1 MNHDSSPGPELSRR
15 ETIRALAG
23 VATVGTLSLAG
34 CSSLGGEPSPDAA
47 ATEMA
52 PERAEELAQR
62 FAPTWYFDAKERWF
76 PTDPRPYTS
85 EQDGDTVVDGF
96 DAFDGYSAD
105 FDGADAPP
113 NPTVFYRALRF
124 EDSPLAVVQW
134 WAYSAFDQFST
145 NFHWHDWEVLHAY
158 IDLDTETPQLYVASA
173 HSRKVPNNEHLDPPE
188 TPRILTELGSHS
200 SALSVN
206 NRLDSFQRLPG
217 SDTVAD
223 ITNGA
228 LGALEALGELPVA
241 YGLPR
246 DEGLRLPFL
255 IPHLDDQPIHE
266 HPDLPSVDRESLI
279 DEALTVSR
287 FEDLA
292 SPPAELPTRETGV
305 EFASE
310 ARGGEADVT
319 YDLVPSAELEHI
331 DAFTGP
337 QLSFEFAVPG
347 FVEDQIAGH
356 ITTTGVPWQQP
367 RYDDPPQDISD
378 PSHRQTL
385 ADRYDA
391 IGEPGGINRLIAAT
405 RQAVE
410 TEEAPDG
417 EGLETEAPTVESL
430 AFIESEP
437 EAVPTFHGAVV
448 AQDLPEGDHRLTL
461 NSAGNAPHSE
471 TVSVDPET
479 DTLAGVEGTIPQVA
493 NEQALK
499 LSVDPEAAEAE
510 LDRLAVEDDFAGR
523 LYDAPL
529 EGPDSVYVH
538 RQGAFTAE
546 VEDRDAELGAFRVNP
561 GDEERVTIDRPETG
575 KAVLSTYVAD
585 VMKESQATVE
595 ERTTGRGNAV
605 SGLLNAMDAVASAAE
620 RAAERAEAGNPGRAD
635 EALDRVVER
644 LNALTDRLES
654 ARGDLPDSVGNA
666 LERRFDQSQRRA
678 DQALAAEKL

>member
-1 MNHDSSPGPELSRR
+1 MISLADPDPRCSRR
-15 ETIRALAG
+15 ALLRGAAG
-23 VATVGTLSLAG
+23 TATLGFLPLAG
-34 CSSLGGEPSPDAA
+34 CSSGSDSPSDA
-47 ATEMA
+47 TSTVLSDD
-52 PERAEELAQR
+52 RARELAEQ
-62 FAPTWYFDAKERWF
+62 FAPTWYFDAHERWF

-85 EQDGDTVVDGF
+85 EQDGQTVVDGF
-96 DAFDGYSAD
+96 DAFDGYSAR
-105 FDGADAPP
+105 FDEAGAPP
-113 NPTVFYRALRF
+113 NPTVFYRALQY
-124 EDSPLAVVQW
+124 EDSPLGVVQW

-173 HSRKVPNNEHLDPPE
+173 HSRKVPNNEYLDPPE
-188 TPRILTELGSHS
+188 TPRILSELGSHS

-206 NRLDSFQRLPG
+206 ERLDSFQRLPG
-217 SDTVAD
+217 SGAVAD

-228 LGALEALGELPVA
+228 LEALELLGNLPIA

-255 IPHLDDQPIHE
+255 IPQLDDRPIHD
-266 HPDLPSVDRESLI
+266 HPDLPSVEREMLI

-292 SPPAELPTRETGV
+292 SPPADLPARETGV
-305 EFASE
+305 AFVSE
-310 ARGGEADVT
+310 ATAEDGDVSYSLEPIAD
-319 YDLVPSAELEHI
+319 LEHI
-331 DAFTGP
+331 DDFTGP

-347 FVEDQIAGH
+347 FIEDRIASH
-356 ITTTGVPWQQP
+356 ITTTGVPWQQS
-367 RYDDPPQDISD
+367 RYDDPAQDISD

-385 ADRYDA
+385 AERYDA
-391 IGEPGGINRLIAAT
+391 IDPPGGTNRLIAAAK
-405 RQAVE
+405 QAVE
-410 TEEAPDG
+410 TEAAPDG
-417 EGLETEAPTVESL
+417 EGLETEDPTVESL

-471 TVSVDPET
+471 TVSVDP
-479 DTLAGVEGTIPQVA
+479 DAAAVAGVEGTIPQVA
-493 NEQALK
+493 NEQAVK
-499 LSVDPEAAEAE
+499 LSVDPEAVEAE
-510 LDRLAVEDDFAGR
+510 LERLAVEDDFAGR

-529 EGPDSVYVH
+529 EGPDSVYIH

-561 GDEERVTIDRPETG
+561 SEEERVTIDRPETG

-585 VMKESQATVE
+585 VIEGSKATVE

-605 SGLLNAMDAVASAAE
+605 SGLLNAMDAVAAAAE
-620 RAAERAEAGNPGRAD
+620 RAAERAEAGNPGQAD
-635 EALDRVVER
+635 EALGRVVER
-644 LNALTDRLES
+644 LDALVDRLES
-654 ARGDLPDSVGNA
+654 ARENLPDPVGNA